1 MATVIRW
8 LRDHW
13 YGIFQLTKQ
22 LMIILSGMKKSLNIV
37 SYGLLVLFMIS
48 NQVASAQQSVA
59 VPQYNPHSVAPIPKY
74 EQLYKVT
81 VWRRIDLKEK
91 QNKGY
96 FAFNNELSKIIIEG
110 VMSGE
115 ISHIYNN
122 DSLTSE
128 ITKEEFL
135 ARRNMYEVDEDAG
148 YDEWYDDEPYYEFDP
163 VSYNGVDYES
173 LQDDNEGN
181 TPDTSP
187 EFWRIEEL
195 EALIYE
201 NRQISLIDIKEDIIF
216 DKRRSRLYYDIQS
229 IKLIV
234 PGSETNDKI
243 DATLGVFSFKELED
257 YFRRRPDI
265 CIWYNQ
271 YNSAE
276 NKNLA
281 DAFMMRLFRGVLTKV
296 ENPDNEL
303 IRETY
308 NQNPRE
314 WVFAAEWLEMEL
326 MEKEHNLWSY

>member
-1 MATVIRW
+1 
-8 LRDHW
+8 
-13 YGIFQLTKQ
+13 
-22 LMIILSGMKKSLNIV
+22 MKKYINVLFF
-37 SYGLLVLFMIS
+37 GLLALVVVS
-48 NQVASAQQSVA
+48 NQLASAQQSIA
-59 VPQYNPHSVAPIPKY
+59 DIPQYNPHSVATIPKY

-91 QNKGY
+91 QNKGF
-96 FAFNNELSKIIIEG
+96 FAFNNELSKILIEG

-115 ISHIYNN
+115 ISHIYEN
-122 DSLTSE
+122 DSLTTE

-135 ARRNMYEVDEDAG
+135 ARRNMYEEDEG
-148 YDEWYDDEPYYEFDP
+148 FEEDEWYDDEPYFMGDP
-163 VSYNGVDYES
+163 VSYNDVNYES

-229 IKLIV
+229 ITLII
-234 PGSETNDKI
+234 PGSETLDNI
-243 DATLGVFSFKELED
+243 DTPLGVFSYKEIED
-257 YFRRRPDI
+257 YFRRRPDV

-281 DAFMMRLFRGVLTKV
+281 DAFLLRLFRGNLTKV

-303 IRETY
+303 IQETY
-308 NQNPRE
+308 GQFPKE

>member
-1 MATVIRW
+1 MAYSNSLI
-8 LRDHW
+8 
-13 YGIFQLTKQ
+13 QLI
-22 LMIILSGMKKSLNIV
+22 MIKLSGMKKYVNIL
-37 SYGLLVLFMIS
+37 SIGLLALFVVG
-48 NQVASAQQSVA
+48 NQVASAQQSIA
-59 VPQYNPHSVAPIPKY
+59 DIPQYNPHSVAPIPKY

-91 QNKGY
+91 QNKGF
-96 FAFNNELSKIIIEG
+96 FAFNNELSKILIEG

-115 ISHIYNN
+115 ISHIYEN
-122 DSLTSE
+122 DSLTTE

-135 ARRNMYEVDEDAG
+135 ARRNMYEEDEG
-148 YDEWYDDEPYYEFDP
+148 FEEDEWYDDEPYFMGDP
-163 VSYNGVDYES
+163 VSYNDVNYES
-173 LQDDNEGN
+173 LQDGNEGN

-229 IKLIV
+229 ITLII
-234 PGSETNDKI
+234 PGSETLDNI
-243 DATLGVFSFKELED
+243 DTPLGVFSYKEIED
-257 YFRRRPDI
+257 YFRRRPDV

-281 DAFMMRLFRGVLTKV
+281 DAFLMRLFRGNLTKV

-303 IRETY
+303 IQETY
-308 NQNPRE
+308 GQFPKE

>member
-1 MATVIRW
+1 
-8 LRDHW
+8 
-13 YGIFQLTKQ
+13 
-22 LMIILSGMKKSLNIV
+22 MKKNINIV
-37 SYGLLVLFMIS
+37 FFGLLAFHVVC
-48 NQVASAQQSVA
+48 NQASAQQSIA
-59 VPQYNPHSVAPIPKY
+59 EVPQYNPHSVAPIPKY

-81 VWRRIDLKEK
+81 VWRNIDLKEK
-91 QNKGY
+91 QNKGF

-128 ITKEEFL
+128 MTKEEFL
-135 ARRNMYEVDEDAG
+135 ANRNMFDLDEDAG
-148 YDEWYDDEPYYEFDP
+148 YDEWYNDEPYFMGD
-163 VSYNGVDYES
+163 VVNFNGVDYES
-173 LQDDNEGN
+173 LDDSNEGN
-181 TPDTSP
+181 APDTSP
-187 EFWRIEEL
+187 EFWRKEEL
-195 EALIYE
+195 EAEIYE
-201 NRQISLIDIKEDIIF
+201 YKEISLIQIREDIIF

-229 IKLIV
+229 IKLFV
-234 PGSETNDKI
+234 PGSASVEKFDKE
-243 DATLGVFSFKELED
+243 LGVFSYKEIED

-303 IRETY
+303 IQETY
-308 NQNPRE
+308 GKFPRE
-314 WVFAAEWLEMEL
+314 GVFAAEWLEMEL